1 MTRTEHSGT
10 ERDRARPAR
19 PARAALPRGPVWPM
33 PLASSAPTGAADTGT
48 AGLTRS
54 QWLILLAVFCAL
66 HYGALLVSV
75 ASGNFDPAPNHDHVH
90 VARQVLA
97 QGYPTIAIWPPGFG
111 YYIAGKIAVARALG
125 IPYWTGKLWADL
137 LLVLA
142 SGVLST
148 VLALRLTR
156 NRFLAVVS
164 GIGLVAA
171 PLFAFATAEGLAV
184 LLFEPLFLA
193 ALCVLVDALRR
204 LGDEAGDGARVAVGR
219 FAGFGALLG
228 LSCLVRAN
236 PQFLIPVLAPL
247 VLWIAWSGQSG
258 TTGRR
263 GRVARFGR
271 AAARAGLA
279 VGTALLAQFLVL
291 LPWSLVQ
298 RATAGESGVFA
309 APVVYYAYF
318 DGMRRHPGF
327 EVSDAL
333 RADPDPPPL
342 SLDGVVDFNREWLRR
357 DPWALAKLYGIKI
370 VRTWYL
376 SDSGRWDG
384 WILLLHAPWW
394 ILALLGAWRWLRVA
408 PRDPAF
414 WLVLLVVVYLWG
426 ISAAVSGLAR
436 YMAPVYGLLGLLAG
450 VALLP
455 LAAQTPSARTA
466 AGAGGGSEA
475 PAGSRCV
482 GRRARRCRRSR
493 TRSTRSARAG
503 SRRGGP
509 RPRCAG

>member
-1 MTRTEHSGT
+1 MIRHDDRGT
-10 ERDRARPAR
+10 DREA
-19 PARAALPRGPVWPM
+19 VWPM
-33 PLASSAPTGAADTGT
+33 PFASRAPAGVADATGV
-48 AGLTRS
+48 GLTRR

-66 HYGALLVSV
+66 HYEALLVSV
-75 ASGNFDPAPNHDHVH
+75 VTGNFDPAPNHDHIH

-111 YYIAGKIAVARALG
+111 YYIAAKMAVAKALG

-142 SGVLST
+142 SGGLST

-156 NRFLAVVS
+156 NRVLAVVS

-171 PLFAFATAEGLAV
+171 PLFALAAAEGLAV

-193 ALCVLVDALRR
+193 ALIVFVDALRR
-204 LGDEAGDGARVAVGR
+204 LADGWGDGGGAGGRIALGR

-247 VLWIAWSGQSG
+247 VLWIAWSGQGG

-263 GRVARFGR
+263 GRLQRFGR
-271 AAARAGLA
+271 AAALAGLA
-279 VGTALLAQFLVL
+279 LGTALAAQLLVL
-291 LPWSLVQ
+291 LPWSLTQ
-298 RATAGESGVFA
+298 RAQAGKSGVFA

-342 SLDGVVDFNREWLRR
+342 SFDGVIEFNREWLQR
-357 DPWALAKLYGIKI
+357 DPWALAKLYAVKV

-376 SDSGRWDG
+376 SDSGRWDR

-394 ILALLGAWRWLRVA
+394 LLALVGAWRWWRTA
-408 PRDPAF
+408 PRDPAL
-414 WLVLLVVVYLWG
+414 WLILLVVVYLWG

-450 VALLP
+450 VALRP
-455 LAAQTPSARTA
+455 LVDHDRPWRSYR
-466 AGAGGGSEA
+466 
-475 PAGSRCV
+475 PN
-482 GRRARRCRRSR
+482 RRWRWWWE
-493 TRSTRSARAG
+493 RSARRKSMRRKAG
-503 SRRGGP
+503 QKVSQK
-509 RPRCAG
+509 